1 MLLTKHFYKQNS
13 HHYINTTLQTLLT
26 GHYTQGTTLMTP
38 RMDPD
43 NSETHPSLHI
53 LPLPR
58 TSALRFSVS
67 VVVPLALLGGQQRTP
82 RSTPTHCP
90 ACPLATHR
98 RKMGAPR
105 VRPHF
110 APLLPASHRLPPTSH
125 PAEVAVVGARPDICV
140 CPRFALPAW
149 GQASHPFCPACHPT
163 LSSLRAPRNGGSSPR
178 QTGGTTAPPAL
189 ALFPHRAMPLS
200 TAFYPPCLAHAE
212 IIIYIMCK

>member
-1 MLLTKHFYKQNS
+1 MK
-13 HHYINTTLQTLLT
+13 
-26 GHYTQGTTLMTP
+26 P
-38 RMDPD
+38 RMDPA

-90 ACPLATHR
+90 ACPLATHG
-98 RKMGAPR
+98 RKMGAPPG
-105 VRPHF
+105 RPHF
-110 APLLPASHRLPPTSH
+110 APLPPYLAPPAPASH
-125 PAEVAVVGARPDICV
+125 PAEVAVVGARPALCV
-140 CPRFALPAW
+140 CPRFSLPAW
-149 GQASHPFCPACHPT
+149 GHASHPFCPACHPT
-163 LSSLRAPRNGGSSPR
+163 LSSLRAPRNGGTAPR
-178 QTGGTTAPPAL
+178 QAGGTTAPPAL

>member
-1 MLLTKHFYKQNS
+1 MILLTKHFYKQNS

-26 GHYTQGTTLMTP
+26 GPYTQGTTLMTP
-38 RMDPD
+38 RMDPA

-67 VVVPLALLGGQQRTP
+67 VVVSLALLGRTTTDTSKHTHP
-82 RSTPTHCP
+82 LPCMSSCHAQAQNRRSTWEPPFCASPPCLAPP
-90 ACPLATHR
+90 AP
-98 RKMGAPR
+98 
-105 VRPHF
+105 
-110 APLLPASHRLPPTSH
+110 SSH
-125 PAEVAVVGARPDICV
+125 PAEVADVGARPDICV

-163 LSSLRAPRNGGSSPR
+163 LSSLRATHDGGTAPR
-178 QTGGTTAPPAL
+178 QSGGTPSPPAV

-200 TAFYPPCLAHAE
+200 TAFYPPCLAHA
-212 IIIYIMCK
+212 